1 VKVALVDHTAGGA
14 TRELAEALRADL
26 VAARGAPGAE
36 ALLRKRGFTAALT
49 HVPLAVAALARG
61 GYDVAHAFTPTDA
74 LAALTWRR
82 VHGGGVVVYTLAGPV
97 GRDTLADRRLALRLL
112 ERALAEGDAVLAADD
127 AARDAARRWLAL
139 DVPVLDAA
147 GHERLYRELLARG

>member
-1 VKVALVDHTAGGA
+1 VNVALVDHTGGGA
-14 TRELAEALRADL
+14 ARELAGELRADL
-26 VAARGAPGAE
+26 IAARGVPGAE
-36 ALLRKRGFTAALT
+36 QVLRVRGFTAALT

-82 VHGGGVVVYTLAGPV
+82 ATGGGAVVYTLTGPV
-97 GRDTLADRRLALRLL
+97 GRDTLADRRLKLRLL